1 MALPAKAQTADGEF
15 TASFNGTTLELTMRL
30 QGNPVHELATSTLRF
45 TYNTAGLSFPA
56 SPVSG
61 TDYSYLAYNGFTP
74 PDAFYTSTVT
84 NNEVS
89 PGVWEVSVNIVLG
102 SFPNGVDLPS
112 SWTPVVTLYFD
123 ILNSVETSNI
133 QWTLKEVFK
142 VTNPGVD
149 PYSVG
154 TFADFDIPLDA
165 SLPVELESFLA
176 TADGRDV
183 VLQWSPSAEIGTD
196 YEIQTRSDNEGW
208 RSIGTVAPS
217 NSDSY
222 SYRASGLAV
231 GEHSFRIAIR
241 SADGS
246 VTYSTEVEASI
257 GLGADFEIGDV
268 FPNPFGERGS
278 LSFSVRESQ
287 PVSVDVYNLLGQR
300 VQSVFAQQVT
310 ANQTETV
317 RLDGSTLSNGTY
329 FVRVQ
334 GSDFVATRTISVLR

>member
-1 MALPAKAQTADGEF
+1 M
-15 TASFNGTTLELTMRL
+15 
-30 QGNPVHELATSTLRF
+30 
-45 TYNTAGLSFPA
+45 
-56 SPVSG
+56 
-61 TDYSYLAYNGFTP
+61 
-74 PDAFYTSTVT
+74 
-84 NNEVS
+84 
-89 PGVWEVSVNIVLG
+89 
-102 SFPNGVDLPS
+102 
-112 SWTPVVTLYFD
+112 YFD
-123 ILNSVETSNI
+123 ILNTVEYSDI
-133 QWTLKEVFK
+133 QWTVKEVFR
-142 VTNPGVD
+142 VNDTNDGVEK
-149 PYSVG
+149 YLEG
-154 TFADFDIPLDA
+154 TFADFNIPLDA
-165 SLPVELESFLA
+165 SLPVDLESFQA
-176 TADGRDV
+176 TTDGRDV
-183 VLQWSPSAEIGTD
+183 VLQWSPSAEIGTG
-196 YEIQTRSDNEGW
+196 YEIQTRSDNDGW
-208 RSIGTVAPS
+208 RSIGTVAQS

-231 GEHSFRIAIR
+231 GEHTFRIAIR

-246 VTYSTEVEASI
+246 MTYSSEIEASI
-257 GLGADFEIGDV
+257 GLEADFEIGDV